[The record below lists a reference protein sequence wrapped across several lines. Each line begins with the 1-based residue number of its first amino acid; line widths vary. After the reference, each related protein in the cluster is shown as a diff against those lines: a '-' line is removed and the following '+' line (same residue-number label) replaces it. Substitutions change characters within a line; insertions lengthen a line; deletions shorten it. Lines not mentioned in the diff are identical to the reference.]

1 MIYLRTLGE
10 LRLEGSDAPAL
21 TSPRKELTLLAFLA
35 RRTPRPV
42 SRSELATLLWDSR
55 EEAKARKSLRQAL
68 FELKR
73 ALGDGLVLGSE
84 QVHLAP
90 GALGWDVDD
99 FEEDLSS
106 GNLERAVE
114 RWKGDFLPGSEVL
127 GGERFRAWLESER
140 EHLRQRLRGAF
151 ESLTEG
157 ARQRGAWREGL
168 AQAERWVNA
177 LPFDVPGHRQ
187 RIEFLHLDGRTDEAL
202 AHHAAFRSSFRA
214 EFDLEPPAEFLELV
228 KRLERPGPVA
238 GARLATSAA
247 LFTPDLVG
255 RGAALAELIS
265 VWHAVQVVAS
275 GVMVEGEAGIGKSRL
290 CEEFLRWLREEGQ
303 AVIVETR
310 SYESNQGIEL
320 GIVRSL
326 IGGLSDAPGLPGAPP
341 RALAELARLSPN
353 VADRF
358 PHVGTPPEHQYGLE
372 EAVIEALRAV
382 AQEQAVVVFI
392 DDFHWADQASQRL
405 VASIPGR
412 LRSGVL
418 LLVSVRTGD
427 AETTPEVVALG
438 SLAAMRRLK
447 LQPLSLA
454 GVESL
459 LESMVPLEPLQRHD
473 LARRLHA
480 QGGGNPFFTIE
491 LTAGLVDDGFLTP
504 TESGRWLLT
513 EVDKL
518 ISLPG
523 SIRAAVGRR
532 LTRLSAQ
539 ARTAAEGAAVLGRVF
554 DPALVTTVTE
564 SSFPDTAIGIEE
576 LIARKLVRDSSTSP
590 GMYEFTHEITWRVTY
605 ELLPA
610 NRRAALHLA
619 AAKEWESRIRR
630 SPAAAGAAEY
640 HRSRVGNIS
649 RRERWRSRWMV
660 IPALMALLVLGT
672 VLLLSRSRTRPD
684 SITSNRLAILPFSV
698 QGPQQYAYLREGLP
712 TLLSVALEGADSLSP
727 VDPRS
732 VQRAVNREG
741 AAVVDPLL
749 AGSLAER
756 MGAQLYVLGEV
767 VGAGTKIR
775 ISATAYDRA
784 GDAAPVARA
793 VAEGGGDDVLG
804 LADALARQLLAARK
818 PAPSARLTRTAA
830 LTTSSLEAFKFYIE
844 GERALRDR
852 RKGEA
857 LEAFHHAIEL
867 DSTFA
872 LAHYQL
878 AVAERISGSPDSAL
892 ARARRAL
899 DYGSRLPE
907 THRMLLGAIVAVLTG
922 EADEAEGLYRRVVA
936 EHPDHLEAWYML
948 GELLQHGNP
957 WRGRSMAES
966 RVPFERMLA
975 LSPGDQRAIWHLAR
989 VAGTEGDDGMLQ
1001 SWLHQVDSTSDD
1013 ARRAQ
1018 IVDAFVFGSDD
1029 EKEHVLADL
1038 RGRSSHSV
1046 FLSVQE
1052 ITVLAENL
1060 PGAERVARLLM
1071 DPRFAAHSRAL
1082 GLVLSATIQ
1091 VAQGRWREASAN
1103 LRAAN
1108 ALDPAHALVAIA
1120 FFYTQPLLPVSRA
1133 DLLGPRARILA
1144 GLPRSGFGDSLFRTR
1159 YDYLKPYLLGLL
1171 DARLGERSSLATH
1184 AGDLERSADSAAQR
1198 LGRELRALVLHA
1210 DSGPAIGLRRLRP
1223 RDLQEW
1229 RTPLPFRFAL
1239 APSGYERF
1247 LRAEWLRELGRDDE
1261 ALGWYGGLDQ
1271 EDLTGLIYVAPS
1283 HLRQAEIYQ
1292 RHGDS
1297 KRARAHYQS
1306 FLHWWRDADPELQP
1320 LLDSARS
1327 RLVNLSSV
1335 VPK

>member
-1 MIYLRTLGE
+1 MICLRTLGE

-35 RRTPRPV
+35 RRAPRPV

-90 GALGWDVDD
+90 GTLGWDVDD

-114 RWKGDFLPGSEVL
+114 RWKGDFLPGADDL
-127 GGERFRAWLESER
+127 GGEGFRAWLESER
-140 EHLRQRLRGAF
+140 EHLRQRLRGAL
-151 ESLTEG
+151 ERLTQE
-157 ARQRGAWREGL
+157 AKLRGAWAEGVAL
-168 AQAERWVNA
+168 AERWVVA
-177 LPFDVPGHRQ
+177 LPFDVRGHQQ
-187 RIEFLHLDGRTDEAL
+187 RIELLHLDGRTDEAL
-202 AHHAAFRSSFRA
+202 AYHAAFRSRFRM
-214 EFDLEPPAEFLELV
+214 EFDLEPPADFLELG
-228 KRLERPGPVA
+228 KRLERSRLGG
-238 GARLATSAA
+238 GARLPTSAA

-265 VWHAVQVVAS
+265 VWQSVEVVAG
-275 GVMVEGEAGIGKSRL
+275 GVIVEGEAGIGKSRL
-290 CEEFLRWLREEGQ
+290 CEEFLRPLREEGR

-310 SYESNQGIEL
+310 AYESNQGEEF
-320 GIVRSL
+320 GIARSL
-326 IGGLSDAPGLPGAPP
+326 IGGLADAPGLPGAPP
-341 RALAELARLSPN
+341 RALTELARVSPE

-358 PHVGTPPEHQYGLE
+358 PHIGSLPDDQYGLE
-372 EAVIEALRAV
+372 EAVLEALRAV
-382 AQEQAVVVFI
+382 SQEQAVVVFI
-392 DDFHWADQASQRL
+392 DDFHWADRASQRL

-427 AETTPEVVALG
+427 SETTPEVVALG
-438 SLAAMRRLK
+438 SVPTMRRLK
-447 LQPLSLA
+447 LQPLNLA
-454 GVESL
+454 GVEGL
-459 LESMVPLEPLQRHD
+459 LGSMVLLQSHQRHD

-504 TESGRWLLT
+504 TESGCWLLT
-513 EVDKL
+513 EVDKP
-518 ISLPG
+518 ISLPA
-523 SIRAAVGRR
+523 SIRDAVGRR
-532 LTRLSAQ
+532 LTRLSPK
-539 ARTAAEGAAVLGRVF
+539 ARTAVEGAAVLGRVF
-554 DPALVTTVTE
+554 DPALVTSVTD
-564 SSFPDTAIGIEE
+564 SSFPDTVVAIEE
-576 LIARKLVRDSSTSP
+576 LIARKLMRDSSTSP

-619 AAKEWESRIRR
+619 AAKVWESRKRR
-630 SPAAAGAAEY
+630 SPAAARAAEY
-640 HRSRVGNIS
+640 HRARIGSASPRG
-649 RRERWRSRWMV
+649 RWRQRRVVVS
-660 IPALMALLVLGT
+660 ALMTLVACGT
-672 VLLLSRSRTRPD
+672 VLLLSRSRTRPA
-684 SITSNRLAILPFSV
+684 SVTNRVAILPFSV

-712 TLLSVALEGADSLSP
+712 TLLSVALDGADSLSP

-732 VQRAVNREG
+732 VQRAVHREG

-749 AGSLAER
+749 AGSLAGR
-756 MGAQLYVLGEV
+756 VGAQLYVLGEV

-793 VAEGGGDDVLG
+793 VAEGEGDDVLS

-818 PAPSARLTRTAA
+818 PASAARLTRTAA

-844 GERALRDR
+844 GERALRNR
-852 RKGEA
+852 RKGAA
-857 LEAFHHAIEL
+857 LEAFHRAIEL
-867 DSTFA
+867 DTAFA

-878 AVAERISGSPDSAL
+878 AVSERVSGSPDSAL

-899 DYGSRLPE
+899 EYSNRLPT
-907 THRMLLGAIVAVLTG
+907 THRMLLSAIVAVLTG
-922 EADEAEGLYRRVVA
+922 EADEAERLYGRVVA

-957 WRGRSMAES
+957 LRGRSMAES
-966 RVPFERMLA
+966 RVPFERMLS

-989 VAGTEGDDGMLQ
+989 VAGTQGDREMLQ

-1013 ARRAQ
+1013 ARRAR
-1018 IVDAFVFGSDD
+1018 IVHAFVVGSDK

-1038 RGRSSHSV
+1038 RDRSSHSV

-1052 ITVLAENL
+1052 ITLLTENFQ
-1060 PGAERVARLLM
+1060 GAERVASLLLE
-1071 DPRFAAHSRAL
+1071 PTFAAHNRAL

-1103 LRAAN
+1103 LRSAT

-1120 FFYTQPLLPVSRA
+1120 FFSTQPLLPLTRA
-1133 DLLGPRARILA
+1133 DLVAPRARLLA
-1144 GLPRSGFGDSLFRTR
+1144 DLPRSGFGDSLFRTR
-1159 YDYLKPYLLGLL
+1159 YHYLKPYLVGLL
-1171 DARLGERSSLATH
+1171 NARLEELSSLATQV
-1184 AGDLERSADSAAQR
+1184 ADLERSADSVAQR
-1198 LGRELRALVLHA
+1198 LGRELGALVLHA
-1210 DSGPAIGLRRLRP
+1210 DSGAAIALRQLRP

-1297 KRARAHYQS
+1297 ERARSHYQS

-1320 LLDSARS
+1320 LLDSVRS